1 MKKSAVTFVL
11 IIFDIALLLVILLW
25 PERTSQNVIP
35 VLPSPPGPILEE
47 TPPVEPEV
55 TEPVTETNTP
65 PEPEQEETPPV
76 EPEVTEP
83 VPETTEPVPGT
94 TEDETEEEFTLD
106 VSAFDTRER
115 PHIRDFKWVTEEI
128 RAGICPEEAES
139 FYFEESLG
147 GWKCYVVESEAD
159 VERLANL
166 ELSGTEDD
174 AELLIDWYYIRINKE
189 EVSED
194 AAPDSVFKGNVTDE
208 GELDTHGAGSLHIT
222 DIYRID
228 DHQYAFGKI
237 SWPDGISGSIYL
249 VRP

>member
-11 IIFDIALLLVILLW
+11 IILDIALLLVILLW
-25 PERTSQNVIP
+25 PERTSQNVIA
-35 VLPSPPGPILEE
+35 VTPSPPGPILEE

-76 EPEVTEP
+76 EPEV
-83 VPETTEPVPGT
+83 TEPVPGT

-194 AAPDSVFKGNVTDE
+194 ATPDSVFKGNVTDE

>member
-35 VLPSPPGPILEE
+35 ELPSPPGPILEE

-55 TEPVTETNTP
+55 TEPVP
-65 PEPEQEETPPV
+65 G
-76 EPEVTEP
+76 
-83 VPETTEPVPGT
+83 TTEPVPGT

-194 AAPDSVFKGNVTDE
+194 ATPDSVFKGNVTDE

>member
-55 TEPVTETNTP
+55 TEPVP
-65 PEPEQEETPPV
+65 G
-76 EPEVTEP
+76 
-83 VPETTEPVPGT
+83 TTEPVPGT

-128 RAGICPEEAES
+128 RAGICPDEAES
-139 FYFEESLG
+139 FSFEESLG
-147 GWKCYVVESEAD
+147 GWKCYLVD
-159 VERLANL
+159 DGMGVERLANM
-166 ELSGTEDD
+166 ELSGSGDD
-174 AELLIDWYYIRINKE
+174 IGVLFDWYYTRINKD
-189 EVSED
+189 ED
-194 AAPDSVFKGNVTDE
+194 FEDNSPDSVFRGHVTEE
-208 GELDTHGAGSLHIT
+208 GEVDAEGPGRLRLT
-222 DIYRID
+222 DIYRIG
-228 DHQYAFGKI
+228 DHQYAFGNI
-237 SWPDGISGSIYL
+237 SWPDGMNGRIYL

>member
-35 VLPSPPGPILEE
+35 VLPSPP
-47 TPPVEPEV
+47 
-55 TEPVTETNTP
+55 
-65 PEPEQEETPPV
+65 EPEQEETPPV

-83 VPETTEPVPGT
+83 VPGTTEPVPGT

-194 AAPDSVFKGNVTDE
+194 ATPDSVFKGNVTDE

>member
-55 TEPVTETNTP
+55 TEPVP
-65 PEPEQEETPPV
+65 G
-76 EPEVTEP
+76 
-83 VPETTEPVPGT
+83 TTEPVPGT

-194 AAPDSVFKGNVTDE
+194 ATPDSVFKGNVTDE